1 MLKRAVSGFIFLIIF
16 VTALTGSEY
25 SMAIFFFVVSVF
37 ATSELFR
44 LIQTPEMKPQIVTGG
59 ILSKFLF
66 LFPVAYLMGLLPL
79 KSVSLI
85 LIPFLAIPIN
95 ELFKNEKHAIVNMIV
110 SYFPAF
116 YVSLPFVL
124 LVDII
129 YRNGSFNPYPVL
141 GFFILIWIYDT
152 GAYLSGRFFGK
163 RKLFER
169 ISPRKPWEGL
179 IGGGVLSILVGFL
192 ALAHFIPDL
201 NNWQWAFV
209 ALLVVAFGTLGDL
222 IESMVKRNANV
233 KDSGSLMPGH
243 GGMLDRFDSA
253 LFAAP
258 FFWLFL
264 YWI

>member
-1 MLKRAVSGFIFLIIF
+1 VLKRAISGFIFLVIF
-16 VTALTGSEY
+16 VTALVGSGY
-25 SMAIFFFVVSVF
+25 SMAIFFFVISVF

-44 LIQTPEMKPQIVTGG
+44 LIQTPEMKPQLMTGG
-59 ILSKFLF
+59 ILSKLLF
-66 LFPVAYLMGLLPL
+66 LLPVAYLMGLLPM
-79 KSVSLI
+79 KSISLI
-85 LIPFLAIPIN
+85 LLPFLAIPIN

-129 YRNGSFNPYPVL
+129 YVDGSFNPYPVL
-141 GFFILIWIYDT
+141 GFFILIWVYDT
-152 GAYLSGRFFGK
+152 GAYLSGKFFGK

-169 ISPRKPWEGL
+169 ISPKKTWEGL
-179 IGGGVLSILVGFL
+179 IGGGVLSIVVGYF
-192 ALAHFIPDL
+192 AIAHFILDL
-201 NNWQWAFV
+201 NNRQWAFV
-209 ALLVVAFGTLGDL
+209 ALLVVVFGTLGDL